1 MPNLDDWF
9 ISKSK
14 EYKNNNKI
22 DLSILKKIIL
32 KKSEKLPKKIISIT
46 GTNGKGS
53 TAFLINKILVSNNY
67 KVGLYSSPHLI
78 EPNERILINDVPVS
92 DNSIKKS
99 FYSIEKNNN
108 ETLNFYQIF
117 SLAAFNLFF
126 KENLDVWILE
136 AGIGGR
142 LDPIN
147 CFDADISIIT
157 NIDLDHENILGN
169 NVEKIGYE
177 KSGIFRKN
185 QTSVF
190 GDGFIPHSVK
200 SKIKE
205 LNIKFFKN
213 NKNFFLEKKK
223 NYFKWNDI
231 KIKSPN
237 FHPNSIALALK
248 TVNLIDESLT
258 KDELSKPIENSSIR
272 GRCDLIDNKYL
283 IDVAHNEHSAKNL
296 RKFII
301 NNKLN
306 KKYISAIFHCSE
318 NKEIL
323 SIISPVKDLVSSWA
337 VPKIDNERMTS
348 YETVSNTIEDN
359 LNKKVRIDETLSE
372 SIRLSL
378 KEKPDS
384 LILIFGSFY
393 LAGEFYKEKAK

>member
-9 ISKSK
+9 VSKSI
-14 EYKNNNKI
+14 EYKDISKI
-22 DLSILKKIIL
+22 DLSILKKIIF
-32 KKSEKLPKKIISIT
+32 KKTNKLPKKIISIT

-78 EPNERILINDVPVS
+78 EPNERVLINDIPVS
-92 DNSIKKS
+92 NDSIKKS
-99 FYSIEKNNN
+99 FNSIEKKNNDI
-108 ETLNFYQIF
+108 LNFYQLF
-117 SLAAFNLFF
+117 SLAAFNVFF
-126 KENLDVWILE
+126 KENLDIWILE

-169 NVEKIGYE
+169 NVEKIGFE

-185 QTSVF
+185 QISLF
-190 GDGFIPHSVK
+190 GDGSIPQSVINK
-200 SKIKE
+200 VNE
-205 LNIKFFKN
+205 LNIKFLQ
-213 NKNFFLEKKK
+213 NKKHFFLEEKK
-223 NYFKWNDI
+223 NFFKWNDVT
-231 KIKSPN
+231 IKSN
-237 FHPNSIALALK
+237 HFHPNSIALALK
-248 TVNLIDESLT
+248 AVNLIDSSLT
-258 KDELSKPIENSSIR
+258 NDELSKPIENSSIK
-272 GRCDLIDNKYL
+272 GRCDLIGDKFL

-296 RKFII
+296 RNFII

-306 KKYISAIFHCSE
+306 KKNISAIFHCSK

-323 SIISPVKDLVSSWA
+323 SIISPVKDLISSWA
-337 VPKIDNERMTS
+337 VPMIDNQRMASHVHVLDTLKK
-348 YETVSNTIEDN
+348 N
-359 LNKKVRIDETLSE
+359 LDKKVRIDKTLSE

-378 KEKPDS
+378 KENPDS

-393 LAGEFYKEKAK
+393 LAGEFYKREG

>member
-9 ISKSK
+9 VSKSI
-14 EYKNNNKI
+14 EYKDISKI
-22 DLSILKKIIL
+22 DLSILKKIIF
-32 KKSEKLPKKIISIT
+32 KKTNKLPKKIISIT

-78 EPNERILINDVPVS
+78 EPNERVLINDIPVS
-92 DNSIKKS
+92 NDSIKKS
-99 FYSIEKNNN
+99 FNSIEKKNNDI
-108 ETLNFYQIF
+108 LNFYQLF
-117 SLAAFNLFF
+117 SLAAFNVFF
-126 KENLDVWILE
+126 KENLDIWILE

-169 NVEKIGYE
+169 NVEKIGFE

-185 QTSVF
+185 QISLF
-190 GDGFIPHSVK
+190 GDGSIPQSVINK
-200 SKIKE
+200 VNE
-205 LNIKFFKN
+205 LNIKFLQN
-213 NKNFFLEKKK
+213 NKHFFLEEKK
-223 NYFKWNDI
+223 NSFKWNDVT
-231 KIKSPN
+231 IKSN
-237 FHPNSIALALK
+237 HFHPNSIALALK
-248 TVNLIDESLT
+248 AVNLIDSSLT
-258 KDELSKPIENSSIR
+258 NDELSKPIENSSIK
-272 GRCDLIDNKYL
+272 GRCDLIDNKFL

-296 RKFII
+296 RNFII

-306 KKYISAIFHCSE
+306 KKNISAIFHCSK

-323 SIISPVKDLVSSWA
+323 SIISPVKDLISSWA
-337 VPKIDNERMTS
+337 VPMIDNQRMASHVHVLDTLKK
-348 YETVSNTIEDN
+348 N
-359 LNKKVRIDETLSE
+359 LDKKVRIDKTLSE

-378 KEKPDS
+378 KENPDS

-393 LAGEFYKEKAK
+393 LAGEFYKRKG

>member
-9 ISKSK
+9 VSKSI
-14 EYKNNNKI
+14 EYKDISKI
-22 DLSILKKIIL
+22 DLSILKKIIF
-32 KKSEKLPKKIISIT
+32 KKTNKLPKKIISIT

-78 EPNERILINDVPVS
+78 EPNERVLINDIPVS
-92 DNSIKKS
+92 NDSIKKS
-99 FYSIEKNNN
+99 FNSIEKKNNDI
-108 ETLNFYQIF
+108 LNFYQLF
-117 SLAAFNLFF
+117 SLAAFNVFF
-126 KENLDVWILE
+126 KENLDIWILE

-169 NVEKIGYE
+169 NVEKIGFE

-185 QTSVF
+185 QTSLF
-190 GDGFIPHSVK
+190 GDGSIPQSVINK
-200 SKIKE
+200 VNE
-205 LNIKFFKN
+205 LNIKFLQN
-213 NKNFFLEKKK
+213 NKHFFLEEKK
-223 NYFKWNDI
+223 NFFKWNDVT
-231 KIKSPN
+231 IKSN
-237 FHPNSIALALK
+237 HFHPNSIALALK
-248 TVNLIDESLT
+248 AVNLIDSSLT
-258 KDELSKPIENSSIR
+258 NDELSKPIENSSIK
-272 GRCDLIDNKYL
+272 GRCDLIDDKFL

-296 RKFII
+296 RNFII

-306 KKYISAIFHCSE
+306 KKNISAIFHCSK

-323 SIISPVKDLVSSWA
+323 SIISPVKDLISSWA
-337 VPKIDNERMTS
+337 VPMIDNQRMASHAHVLDTLKK
-348 YETVSNTIEDN
+348 N
-359 LNKKVRIDETLSE
+359 LDKKVRIDKTLSE

-378 KEKPDS
+378 KENPDS

-393 LAGEFYKEKAK
+393 LAGEFYKREG

>member
-9 ISKSK
+9 VSKSI
-14 EYKNNNKI
+14 EYKDISKI
-22 DLSILKKIIL
+22 DLSVLKKIIF
-32 KKSEKLPKKIISIT
+32 KKTNKLPKKIISIT

-78 EPNERILINDVPVS
+78 EPNERVLINDIPVS
-92 DNSIKKS
+92 NDLIKKS
-99 FYSIEKNNN
+99 FNSIEKNNN
-108 ETLNFYQIF
+108 DTLNFYQLF
-117 SLAAFNLFF
+117 SLAAFNVFF

-169 NVEKIGYE
+169 NVEKIGFE

-185 QTSVF
+185 QTSLF
-190 GDGFIPHSVK
+190 GDGPIPQSVINK
-200 SKIKE
+200 VNE
-205 LNIKFFKN
+205 LNVKFLQNK
-213 NKNFFLEKKK
+213 KNFFLEEKK
-223 NYFKWNDI
+223 NFFKWNDVTI
-231 KIKSPN
+231 QN
-237 FHPNSIALALK
+237 THFHPNSIALALK
-248 TVNLIDESLT
+248 TVNLIDSSLT
-258 KDELSKPIENSSIR
+258 NDELSKPIENSSIR
-272 GRCDLIDNKYL
+272 GRCDLIDNKFL

-296 RKFII
+296 RNFII

-306 KKYISAIFHCSE
+306 KKNISAIFHCSK

-323 SIISPVKDLVSSWA
+323 SIISPVKDLISSWA
-337 VPKIDNERMTS
+337 VPMIDNQRMAS
-348 YETVSNTIEDN
+348 HEHVLNTLKKN
-359 LNKKVRIDETLSE
+359 LDKKVRIDKTLSE

-378 KEKPDS
+378 KESPDS

-393 LAGEFYKEKAK
+393 LAGEFYKREG

>member
-9 ISKSK
+9 VSKSI
-14 EYKNNNKI
+14 EYKDISKI
-22 DLSILKKIIL
+22 DLSILKKIIF
-32 KKSEKLPKKIISIT
+32 KKTNKLPKKIISIT

-78 EPNERILINDVPVS
+78 EPNERVLINDIPVS
-92 DNSIKKS
+92 NDSIKKS
-99 FYSIEKNNN
+99 FNSIEKKNNDI
-108 ETLNFYQIF
+108 LNFYQLF
-117 SLAAFNLFF
+117 SLAAFNVFF
-126 KENLDVWILE
+126 KENLDIWILE

-169 NVEKIGYE
+169 NVEKIGFE

-185 QTSVF
+185 QISLF
-190 GDGFIPHSVK
+190 GDGSIPQSVINK
-200 SKIKE
+200 VNE
-205 LNIKFFKN
+205 LNIKFLQN
-213 NKNFFLEKKK
+213 NKHFFLEEKK
-223 NYFKWNDI
+223 NSFKWNDVT
-231 KIKSPN
+231 IKSN
-237 FHPNSIALALK
+237 HFHPNSIALALK
-248 TVNLIDESLT
+248 AVNLIDSSLT
-258 KDELSKPIENSSIR
+258 NDELSKPIENSSIK
-272 GRCDLIDNKYL
+272 GRCDLINNKFL

-296 RKFII
+296 RNFII

-306 KKYISAIFHCSE
+306 KKNISAIFHCSK

-323 SIISPVKDLVSSWA
+323 SIISPVKDLISSWA
-337 VPKIDNERMTS
+337 VPMIDNQRMASHAHVLDTLKK
-348 YETVSNTIEDN
+348 N
-359 LNKKVRIDETLSE
+359 LDKKVRIDKTLSE

-378 KEKPDS
+378 KENPDS

-393 LAGEFYKEKAK
+393 LAGEFYKREG

>member
-14 EYKNNNKI
+14 EYKDNNKI

-32 KKSEKLPKKIISIT
+32 KKPKKLPKKIISIT

-92 DNSIKKS
+92 SNSIKKS
-99 FYSIEKNNN
+99 FNSIKKNNN
-108 ETLNFYQIF
+108 EILNFYQLF
-117 SLAAFNLFF
+117 SLAAFNIFF
-126 KENLDVWILE
+126 KENLDIWILE

-177 KSGIFRKN
+177 KSGIFRKD
-185 QTSVF
+185 QISVF
-190 GDGFIPHSVK
+190 GDGPIPQSVR
-200 SKIKE
+200 SKINE
-205 LNIKFFKN
+205 LNIKFSKN

-223 NYFKWNDI
+223 NYFKWNDV
-231 KIKSPN
+231 KIKSTN

-248 TVNLIDESLT
+248 TVNLIDGSLT

-337 VPKIDNERMTS
+337 VPKIDNERMAPH
-348 YETVSNTIEDN
+348 EIVSNTIEDN
-359 LNKKVRIDETLSE
+359 LDKKVRIDETLSE
-372 SIRLSL
+372 SIKLSL
-378 KEKPDS
+378 KEKPNS

-393 LAGEFYKEKAK
+393 LAGEFYKERAK

>member
-9 ISKSK
+9 VSKSI
-14 EYKNNNKI
+14 EYKDISKI
-22 DLSILKKIIL
+22 DLSILKKIIF
-32 KKSEKLPKKIISIT
+32 KKTNKLPKKIISIT

-78 EPNERILINDVPVS
+78 EPNERVLINDIPVS
-92 DNSIKKS
+92 NDSIKKS
-99 FYSIEKNNN
+99 FNSIEKKNNDI
-108 ETLNFYQIF
+108 LNFYQLF
-117 SLAAFNLFF
+117 SLAAFNVFF
-126 KENLDVWILE
+126 KENLDIWILE

-169 NVEKIGYE
+169 NVEKIGFE

-185 QTSVF
+185 QISLF
-190 GDGFIPHSVK
+190 GDGSIPQSVINK
-200 SKIKE
+200 VNE
-205 LNIKFFKN
+205 LNIKFLQ
-213 NKNFFLEKKK
+213 NKKHFFLEEKK
-223 NYFKWNDI
+223 NFFKWNDVT
-231 KIKSPN
+231 IKSN
-237 FHPNSIALALK
+237 HFHPNSIALALK
-248 TVNLIDESLT
+248 AVNLIDSSLT
-258 KDELSKPIENSSIR
+258 NDELSKPIENSSIK
-272 GRCDLIDNKYL
+272 GRCDLIDNKFL

-296 RKFII
+296 RNFII

-306 KKYISAIFHCSE
+306 KKNISAIFHCSK

-323 SIISPVKDLVSSWA
+323 SIISPVKDLISSWA
-337 VPKIDNERMTS
+337 VPMIDNQRMASHVHVLDTLKK
-348 YETVSNTIEDN
+348 N
-359 LNKKVRIDETLSE
+359 LDKKVRIDKTLSE

-378 KEKPDS
+378 KENPDS

-393 LAGEFYKEKAK
+393 LAGEFYKREG

>member
-9 ISKSK
+9 VSKSI
-14 EYKNNNKI
+14 EYKDISKI
-22 DLSILKKIIL
+22 DLSILKKIIF
-32 KKSEKLPKKIISIT
+32 KKTNKLPKKIISIT

-78 EPNERILINDVPVS
+78 EPNERVLINDIPVS
-92 DNSIKKS
+92 NDSIKKS
-99 FYSIEKNNN
+99 FNSIEKKNNDI
-108 ETLNFYQIF
+108 LNFYQLF
-117 SLAAFNLFF
+117 SLAAFNVFF
-126 KENLDVWILE
+126 KENLDIWILE

-169 NVEKIGYE
+169 NVEKIGFE

-185 QTSVF
+185 QISLF
-190 GDGFIPHSVK
+190 GDGSIPQSVINK
-200 SKIKE
+200 VNE
-205 LNIKFFKN
+205 LNIKFLQN
-213 NKNFFLEKKK
+213 NKHFFLEEKK
-223 NYFKWNDI
+223 NSFKWNDVT
-231 KIKSPN
+231 IKSN
-237 FHPNSIALALK
+237 HFHPNSIALALK
-248 TVNLIDESLT
+248 AVNLIDSSLT
-258 KDELSKPIENSSIR
+258 NDELSKPIENSSIK
-272 GRCDLIDNKYL
+272 GRCDLINDKFL

-296 RKFII
+296 RNFII

-306 KKYISAIFHCSE
+306 KKNISAIFHCSK

-323 SIISPVKDLVSSWA
+323 SIISPVKDLISSWA
-337 VPKIDNERMTS
+337 VPMIDNQRMASHVHVLDTLKK
-348 YETVSNTIEDN
+348 N
-359 LNKKVRIDETLSE
+359 LDKKVRIDKTLSE

-378 KEKPDS
+378 KENPDS

-393 LAGEFYKEKAK
+393 LAGEFYKREG

>member
-9 ISKSK
+9 VSKSI
-14 EYKNNNKI
+14 EYKDISKI
-22 DLSILKKIIL
+22 DLSILKKIIF
-32 KKSEKLPKKIISIT
+32 KKTNKLPKKIISIT

-78 EPNERILINDVPVS
+78 EPNERVLINDIPVS
-92 DNSIKKS
+92 NDSIKKS
-99 FYSIEKNNN
+99 FNSIEKKNNDI
-108 ETLNFYQIF
+108 LNFYQLF
-117 SLAAFNLFF
+117 SLAAFNVFF
-126 KENLDVWILE
+126 KENLDIWILE

-169 NVEKIGYE
+169 NVEKIGFE

-185 QTSVF
+185 QISLF
-190 GDGFIPHSVK
+190 GDGSIPQSVINK
-200 SKIKE
+200 VNE
-205 LNIKFFKN
+205 LNIKFLQN
-213 NKNFFLEKKK
+213 NKHFFLEEKK
-223 NYFKWNDI
+223 NFFKWNDVT
-231 KIKSPN
+231 IKSN
-237 FHPNSIALALK
+237 HFHPNSIALALK
-248 TVNLIDESLT
+248 AVNLIDSSLT
-258 KDELSKPIENSSIR
+258 NDELSKPIENSSIK
-272 GRCDLIDNKYL
+272 GRCDLIDNKFL

-296 RKFII
+296 RNFII

-306 KKYISAIFHCSE
+306 KKNISAIFHCSK

-323 SIISPVKDLVSSWA
+323 SIISPVKDLISSWA
-337 VPKIDNERMTS
+337 VPMIDNQRMASHVHVLDTLKK
-348 YETVSNTIEDN
+348 N
-359 LNKKVRIDETLSE
+359 LDKKVRIDKTLSE

-378 KEKPDS
+378 KENPDS

-393 LAGEFYKEKAK
+393 LAGEFYKREG

>member
-9 ISKSK
+9 VSKSI
-14 EYKNNNKI
+14 EYKDISKI
-22 DLSILKKIIL
+22 DLSILKKIIF
-32 KKSEKLPKKIISIT
+32 KKTNKLPKKIISIT

-78 EPNERILINDVPVS
+78 EPNERVLINDIPVS
-92 DNSIKKS
+92 NDSIKKS
-99 FYSIEKNNN
+99 FNSIEKKNNDI
-108 ETLNFYQIF
+108 LNFYQLF
-117 SLAAFNLFF
+117 SLAAFNVFF
-126 KENLDVWILE
+126 KENLDIWILE

-169 NVEKIGYE
+169 NVEKIGFE

-185 QTSVF
+185 QISLF
-190 GDGFIPHSVK
+190 GDGSIPQSVINK
-200 SKIKE
+200 VNE
-205 LNIKFFKN
+205 LNIKFLQN
-213 NKNFFLEKKK
+213 NKHFFLEEKK
-223 NYFKWNDI
+223 NSFKWNDVT
-231 KIKSPN
+231 IKSN
-237 FHPNSIALALK
+237 HFHPNSIALALK
-248 TVNLIDESLT
+248 AVNLIDSSLT
-258 KDELSKPIENSSIR
+258 NDELSKPIENSSIK
-272 GRCDLIDNKYL
+272 GRCDLIDDKFL

-296 RKFII
+296 RNFII

-306 KKYISAIFHCSE
+306 KKNISAIFHCSK

-323 SIISPVKDLVSSWA
+323 SIISPVKDLISSWA
-337 VPKIDNERMTS
+337 VPMIDNQRMASHAHVLDTLKK
-348 YETVSNTIEDN
+348 N
-359 LNKKVRIDETLSE
+359 LDKKVRIDKTLSE

-378 KEKPDS
+378 KENPDS

-393 LAGEFYKEKAK
+393 LAGEFYKREG

>member
-1 MPNLDDWF
+1 LPNLDDWF
-9 ISKSK
+9 VSKSI
-14 EYKNNNKI
+14 EYKDISKI
-22 DLSILKKIIL
+22 DLSVLKKIIF
-32 KKSEKLPKKIISIT
+32 KKTNKLPKKIISIT

-78 EPNERILINDVPVS
+78 EPNERVLINDIPVS
-92 DNSIKKS
+92 NDLIKKS
-99 FYSIEKNNN
+99 FNSIEKNNN
-108 ETLNFYQIF
+108 DTLNFYQLF
-117 SLAAFNLFF
+117 SLAAFNVFF

-169 NVEKIGYE
+169 NVEKIGFE

-185 QTSVF
+185 QTSLF
-190 GDGFIPHSVK
+190 GDGPIPQSVINK
-200 SKIKE
+200 VNE
-205 LNIKFFKN
+205 LNVKFLQ
-213 NKNFFLEKKK
+213 NKKHFFLEEKK
-223 NYFKWNDI
+223 NFFKWNDVTI
-231 KIKSPN
+231 QN
-237 FHPNSIALALK
+237 THFHPNSIALALK
-248 TVNLIDESLT
+248 TVNLIDSSLT
-258 KDELSKPIENSSIR
+258 NDELSKPIENSSIR
-272 GRCDLIDNKYL
+272 GRCDLIDNKFL

-296 RKFII
+296 RNFII

-306 KKYISAIFHCSE
+306 KKNISAIFHCSK

-323 SIISPVKDLVSSWA
+323 SIISPVKDLISSWA
-337 VPKIDNERMTS
+337 VPMIDNQRMAS
-348 YETVSNTIEDN
+348 HEHVLNTLKKN
-359 LNKKVRIDETLSE
+359 LDKKVRIDKTLSE

-378 KEKPDS
+378 KESPDS

-393 LAGEFYKEKAK
+393 LAGEFYKREG

>member
-9 ISKSK
+9 VSKSI
-14 EYKNNNKI
+14 EYKDISKI
-22 DLSILKKIIL
+22 DLSILKKIIF
-32 KKSEKLPKKIISIT
+32 KKTNKLPKKIISIT

-78 EPNERILINDVPVS
+78 EPNERVLINDIPVS
-92 DNSIKKS
+92 NDSIKKS
-99 FYSIEKNNN
+99 FNSIEKKNNDM
-108 ETLNFYQIF
+108 LNFYQLF
-117 SLAAFNLFF
+117 SLAAFNVFF
-126 KENLDVWILE
+126 KENLDIWILE

-169 NVEKIGYE
+169 NVEKIGLE

-185 QTSVF
+185 QTSLF
-190 GDGFIPHSVK
+190 GDGSIPQSVINK
-200 SKIKE
+200 VNE
-205 LNIKFFKN
+205 LNIKFLQN
-213 NKNFFLEKKK
+213 NKHFFLEEKK
-223 NYFKWNDI
+223 NFFKWNDVT
-231 KIKSPN
+231 IKSN
-237 FHPNSIALALK
+237 HFHPNSIALALK
-248 TVNLIDESLT
+248 AVNLIDSSLT
-258 KDELSKPIENSSIR
+258 NDELSKPIENSSIK
-272 GRCDLIDNKYL
+272 GRCDLIDNKFL

-296 RKFII
+296 RNFII

-306 KKYISAIFHCSE
+306 KKNISAIFHCSK

-323 SIISPVKDLVSSWA
+323 SIISPVKDLISSWA
-337 VPKIDNERMTS
+337 VPMIDNQRMASHVHVLDTLKK
-348 YETVSNTIEDN
+348 N
-359 LNKKVRIDETLSE
+359 LDKKVRIDKTLSE

-378 KEKPDS
+378 KENPDS

-393 LAGEFYKEKAK
+393 LAGEFYKREG

>member
-9 ISKSK
+9 VSKSI
-14 EYKNNNKI
+14 EYKDISKI
-22 DLSILKKIIL
+22 DLSVLKKIIF
-32 KKSEKLPKKIISIT
+32 KKTNKLPKKIISIT

-78 EPNERILINDVPVS
+78 EPNERVLINDIPVS
-92 DNSIKKS
+92 NDLIKKS
-99 FYSIEKNNN
+99 FNSIEKNNN
-108 ETLNFYQIF
+108 DTLNFYQLF
-117 SLAAFNLFF
+117 SLAAFNVFF

-169 NVEKIGYE
+169 NVEKIGFE

-185 QTSVF
+185 QTSLF
-190 GDGFIPHSVK
+190 GDGPIPQSVINK
-200 SKIKE
+200 VNE
-205 LNIKFFKN
+205 LNVKFLQ
-213 NKNFFLEKKK
+213 NKKHFFLEEKK
-223 NYFKWNDI
+223 NFFKWNDVTI
-231 KIKSPN
+231 QN
-237 FHPNSIALALK
+237 THFHPNSIALALK
-248 TVNLIDESLT
+248 TVNLIDSSLT
-258 KDELSKPIENSSIR
+258 NDELSKPIENSSIR
-272 GRCDLIDNKYL
+272 GRCDLIDNKFL

-296 RKFII
+296 RNFII

-306 KKYISAIFHCSE
+306 KKNISAIFHCSK

-323 SIISPVKDLVSSWA
+323 SIISPVKDLISSWA
-337 VPKIDNERMTS
+337 VPMIDNQRMAS
-348 YETVSNTIEDN
+348 HEHVLNTLKKN
-359 LNKKVRIDETLSE
+359 LDKKVRIDKTLSE

-378 KEKPDS
+378 KESPDS

-393 LAGEFYKEKAK
+393 LAGEFYKREG

>member
-9 ISKSK
+9 VSKSI
-14 EYKNNNKI
+14 EYKDISKI
-22 DLSILKKIIL
+22 DLSILKKIIF
-32 KKSEKLPKKIISIT
+32 KKTNKLPKKIISIT

-78 EPNERILINDVPVS
+78 EPNERVLINDIPVS
-92 DNSIKKS
+92 NDSIKKS
-99 FYSIEKNNN
+99 FNSIEKKNNDI
-108 ETLNFYQIF
+108 LNFYQLF
-117 SLAAFNLFF
+117 SLAAFNVFF
-126 KENLDVWILE
+126 KENLDIWILE

-169 NVEKIGYE
+169 NVEKIGFE

-185 QTSVF
+185 QISLF
-190 GDGFIPHSVK
+190 GDGSIPQSVINK
-200 SKIKE
+200 VNE
-205 LNIKFFKN
+205 LNIKFLQN
-213 NKNFFLEKKK
+213 NKHFFLEEKK
-223 NYFKWNDI
+223 NFFKWNDVR
-231 KIKSPN
+231 IKSN
-237 FHPNSIALALK
+237 HFHPNSIALALK
-248 TVNLIDESLT
+248 AVNLIDSSLT
-258 KDELSKPIENSSIR
+258 NDELSKPIENSSIK
-272 GRCDLIDNKYL
+272 GRCDLIDDKFL

-296 RKFII
+296 RNFII

-306 KKYISAIFHCSE
+306 KKNISAIFHCSK

-323 SIISPVKDLVSSWA
+323 SIISPVKDLISSWA
-337 VPKIDNERMTS
+337 VPMIDNQRMASHVHVLDTLKK
-348 YETVSNTIEDN
+348 N
-359 LNKKVRIDETLSE
+359 LDKKVRIDKTLSE

-378 KEKPDS
+378 KENPDS

-393 LAGEFYKEKAK
+393 LAGEFYKREG

>member
-9 ISKSK
+9 VSKSI
-14 EYKNNNKI
+14 EYKDISKI
-22 DLSILKKIIL
+22 DLSILKKIIF
-32 KKSEKLPKKIISIT
+32 KKTNKLPKKIISIT

-78 EPNERILINDVPVS
+78 EPNERVLINDIPVS
-92 DNSIKKS
+92 NDSIKKS
-99 FYSIEKNNN
+99 FNSIEKKNNDI
-108 ETLNFYQIF
+108 LNFYQLF
-117 SLAAFNLFF
+117 SLAAFNVFF
-126 KENLDVWILE
+126 KENLDIWILE

-169 NVEKIGYE
+169 NVEKIGFE

-185 QTSVF
+185 QISLF
-190 GDGFIPHSVK
+190 GDGSIPQSVINK
-200 SKIKE
+200 VNE
-205 LNIKFFKN
+205 LNIKFLQN
-213 NKNFFLEKKK
+213 NKHFFLEEKK
-223 NYFKWNDI
+223 NSFKWNDVT
-231 KIKSPN
+231 IKSN
-237 FHPNSIALALK
+237 HFHPNSIALALK
-248 TVNLIDESLT
+248 AVNLIDSSLT
-258 KDELSKPIENSSIR
+258 NDELSKPIENSSIK
-272 GRCDLIDNKYL
+272 GRCDLIDNKFL

-296 RKFII
+296 RNFII

-306 KKYISAIFHCSE
+306 KKNISAIFHCSK

-323 SIISPVKDLVSSWA
+323 SIISPVKDLISSWA
-337 VPKIDNERMTS
+337 VPMIDNQRMASHVHVLDTLKK
-348 YETVSNTIEDN
+348 N
-359 LNKKVRIDETLSE
+359 LDKKVRIDKTLSE

-378 KEKPDS
+378 KENPDS

-393 LAGEFYKEKAK
+393 LAGEFYKREG